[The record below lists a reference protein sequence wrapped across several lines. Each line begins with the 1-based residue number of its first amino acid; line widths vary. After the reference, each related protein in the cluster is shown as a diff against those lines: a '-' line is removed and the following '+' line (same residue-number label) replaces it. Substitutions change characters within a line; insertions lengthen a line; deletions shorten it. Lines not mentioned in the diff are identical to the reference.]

1 MKIPRL
7 GWSLSAAAFLT
18 VASVTIAPAQDARPD
33 SATHTV
39 KRGDTLWD
47 LANAYLGDAY
57 LWPEIYRLNTDQIE
71 DPHWIYPGEILQL
84 PGRGRPAEGIAA
96 APESGPEP
104 ELQQPRRSTGPTV
117 FTPQKLARPRSG
129 LAVASAPPPRVLI
142 GDFIRAP
149 FLAPEKGP
157 SGAGTLL
164 VGYDIPGIDMPNAT
178 TNFQLY
184 DKILMTPPAGSTA
197 SARSRFV
204 AYTPGD
210 YVENVGTVVVPTALL
225 QVVRPPRDGD
235 AAVVEVLEIYG
246 QVNSEQRVVSLDT
259 AGSGASAMPVRVP
272 AASGR
277 TATIRSIVRDA
288 VLPNLDYYVLFD
300 LAQRDGM
307 HVGDEVQI
315 YRPRA
320 VPTSDIGPAIPEVSI
335 ATGQVVRVTPNGA
348 TARIT
353 SQEQP
358 AIRVGE
364 SVRVTARMP

>member
-1 MKIPRL
+1 
-7 GWSLSAAAFLT
+7 
-18 VASVTIAPAQDARPD
+18 
-33 SATHTV
+33 V

-84 PGRGRPAEGIAA
+84 PGRGRAGEAVAA
-96 APESGPEP
+96 APEARPAAE
-104 ELQQPRRSTGPTV
+104 EQQPRRSTAPTV
-117 FTPQKLARPRSG
+117 FTPRTLARPRSA
-129 LAVASAPPPRVLI
+129 LTTASAPPSRVRI
-142 GDFIRAP
+142 GDVLRAP
-149 FLAPEKGP
+149 FFAPEKGP
-157 SGAGTLL
+157 PGAGKLL
-164 VGYDIPGIDMPNAT
+164 VGYDIPGIDIPNAT

-184 DKILMTPPAGSTA
+184 DKILMTPPAGSA
-197 SARSRFV
+197 AGARARFV

-210 YVENVGTVVVPTALL
+210 DIENVGSVVVPTALL

-235 AAVVEVLEIYG
+235 AAVVEVVEIYG
-246 QVNSEQRVVSLDT
+246 QVNSEQRVVPLDT
-259 AGSGASAMPVRVP
+259 VGSGASAMPVPV
-272 AASGR
+272 AAADGR
-277 TATIRSIVRDA
+277 TAKIRSIVSDA
-288 VLPNLDYYVLFD
+288 VLPSLDYYVLFD

-307 HVGDEVQI
+307 RVGDEVQI
-315 YRPRA
+315 YRPRS
-320 VPTSDIGPAIPEVSI
+320 VPKSDIGPAIPEVPI
-335 ATGQVVRVTPNGA
+335 ATGQVVRVTPYGA